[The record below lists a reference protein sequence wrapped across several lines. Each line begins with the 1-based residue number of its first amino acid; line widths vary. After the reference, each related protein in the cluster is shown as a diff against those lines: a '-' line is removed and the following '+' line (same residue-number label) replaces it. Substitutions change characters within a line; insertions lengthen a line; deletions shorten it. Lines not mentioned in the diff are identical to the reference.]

1 MIIDDIN
8 LSIKIILR
16 NKFRTFIA
24 IIGIVTGVSLLIVT
38 FSLLKIGEMKILSN
52 IDKIGK
58 NIIKI
63 NKELQV
69 LEKELEKSLEELGL

>member
-52 IDKIGK
+52 IDKIFWESLSFQFPQK
-58 NIIKI
+58 LI
-63 NKELQV
+63 LRV
-69 LEKELEKSLEELGL
+69 L